1 MFGYGDAFG
10 RYAVNN
16 FFADGFVN
24 GAGEFEVLVSYS
36 GMLAYQHWWDKAW
49 RSTIAYGF
57 AGAADQ
63 PGFAGN
69 ANQQTQSL
77 HANLLWSPLPRT
89 TIGLEYI
96 YANRELVNG
105 QNGELQR
112 VQLST
117 RFNF

>member
-16 FFADGFVN
+16 VFADGYVN
-24 GAGEFEVLVSYS
+24 GAGEFEALVSYC
-36 GMLAYQHWWDKAW
+36 GMLAYQHWWHKAW

-57 AGAADQ
+57 AGADQ

-69 ANQQTQSL
+69 ANHQTQSL
-77 HANLLWSPLPRT
+77 HANLLWSPLLRT

-96 YANRELVNG
+96 YANRELANG